1 MRFDRKAAQY
11 HEKADI
17 QKLVADWC
25 GDWIERDCQD
35 KKAVELGAGTGLLT
49 RHLALR
55 GFESFAATDLSE
67 RMLEQGRARLP
78 MVDWKRLDA
87 WSCDVQEVDRLY
99 ASSLLQW
106 APDPLEVL
114 KNWRAALKP
123 EGRVL
128 TSFFAKGSLKEF
140 VKRRSEFSAIPW
152 RRKKDWLRLFEEAGF
167 QVLRIDSRR
176 DLISYESAREALRAI
191 HDMGAVTDRRMGV
204 GELRRFLK
212 ECDAATE
219 GSFELS
225 WRALRV
231 ECVKV

>member
-128 TSFFAKGSLKEF
+128 TSFSPKARSRNSSSVDRSSPLFPGVE
-140 VKRRSEFSAIPW
+140 RRT
-152 RRKKDWLRLFEEAGF
+152 G
-167 QVLRIDSRR
+167 
-176 DLISYESAREALRAI
+176 
-191 HDMGAVTDRRMGV
+191 
-204 GELRRFLK
+204 
-212 ECDAATE
+212 
-219 GSFELS
+219 
-225 WRALRV
+225 
-231 ECVKV
+231 

>member
-11 HEKADI
+11 HDSADI

-25 GDWIERDCQD
+25 GEWIERDCQGLE
-35 KKAVELGAGTGLLT
+35 AIELGAGTGLLT

-55 GFESFAATDLSE
+55 GFESFIATDLSE
-67 RMLEQGRARLP
+67 RMLEQGRVRLP
-78 MVDWKRLDA
+78 MVDWRLLDA
-87 WSCDVQEVDRLY
+87 WSRELPTVDRVY

-106 APDPLEVL
+106 APDPLEIL
-114 KNWRAALKP
+114 RNWHSTLTP
-123 EGRVL
+123 NGRVL
-128 TSFFAKGSLKEF
+128 AGFFAKGSLKEF

-152 RRKKDWLRLFEEAGF
+152 RRKKEWVELFEEAGF
-167 QVLRIDSRR
+167 RVLRVDSRR
-176 DLISYESAREALRAI
+176 DLVSYGSAREALRAI
-191 HDMGAVTDRRMGV
+191 HDMGAIKDRRMGI

-212 ECDAATE
+212 ECDAATK

-225 WRALRV
+225 WRALRI